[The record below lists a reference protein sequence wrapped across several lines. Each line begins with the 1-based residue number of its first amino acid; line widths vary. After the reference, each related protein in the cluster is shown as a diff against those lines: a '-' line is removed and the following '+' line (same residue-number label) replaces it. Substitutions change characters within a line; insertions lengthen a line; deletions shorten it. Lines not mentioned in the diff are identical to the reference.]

1 MQSQLKFGAFV
12 ISLDFEIHWGVRD
25 YKPAEGDYSRHLK
38 GERQSV
44 PAMLELFK
52 EFDVAAT
59 WATVGFLFAKSKAEL
74 EKYKPEVLPNY
85 KNAALFPYDE
95 KVGENEAEDILHY
108 APSLIEQI
116 KKTPRQEIGTH
127 TFSHYYC
134 LDSGQT
140 AETFSADLQSA
151 IAIAE
156 PYGIRPRSIVFPR
169 NQHNPNYEEILLEN
183 GITCFRG
190 NQQSWMYRVS
200 ETNQKKPF
208 YRASRLADAYVN
220 LSGHNTVKWED
231 VWRGKIAD
239 VPASFFLRPFS
250 KKLAPLENRRLKRL
264 TQSVEYAAENREI
277 FHLWWH
283 PHNFGVDLEEN
294 INFLRK
300 VLEIYK
306 QCEKNWKMQ
315 SLTISETAEKAREFA
330 KKR

>member
-1 MQSQLKFGAFV
+1 MAKKEKFGAFV

-25 YKPAEGDYSRHLK
+25 YKPADGDYRQYLL

-44 PAMLELFK
+44 PAMLELFR

-74 EKYKPEVLPNY
+74 EKFKPEVLPDY
-85 KNAALFPYDE
+85 KNASLFPYDE
-95 KVGENEAEDILHY
+95 NVGENETEDLLHY

-116 KKTPRQEIGTH
+116 KATPRQEIGTH

-140 AETFSADLQSA
+140 AETFTADLQSA

-156 PYGIRPRSIVFPR
+156 PYGVRPLSIVFPR
-169 NQHNPNYEEILLEN
+169 NQYNPNYEEILLEN

-190 NQQSWMYRVS
+190 NQESWMYQVS
-200 ETNQKKPF
+200 ETNQKKPV
-208 YRASRLADAYVN
+208 YRASRIADAYIN
-220 LSGHNTVKWED
+220 LSGHNTTKWEN
-231 VWRGKIAD
+231 VWRGRIAN

-250 KKLAPLENRRLKRL
+250 KKLEVLENRRLKRL
-264 TQSVEYAAENREI
+264 TQSVEYAAKNGEI

-283 PHNFGVDLEEN
+283 PHNFGVNLKEN

-300 VLEIYK
+300 ILEVYK
-306 QCEKNWKMQ
+306 RCEKDWGMQ
-315 SLTISETAEKAREFA
+315 SLSISETAEKALELC
-330 KKR
+330 K

>member
-1 MQSQLKFGAFV
+1 MINERKVGAFV
-12 ISLDFEIHWGVRD
+12 ISLDFEIQWGVRD
-25 YKPAEGDYSRHLK
+25 YNPPDGNYSRHLL

-52 EFDVAAT
+52 EYGVAAT

-74 EKYKPEVLPNY
+74 EKYKPKVLPNY
-85 KNAALFPYDE
+85 KNASLFPYDE
-95 KVGENEAEDILHY
+95 KVGENEREDLLHY

-116 KKTPRQEIGTH
+116 QKTPRQEIGTH

-140 AETFSADLQSA
+140 AETFTADLQSA
-151 IAIAE
+151 IAIAA
-156 PYGIRPRSIVFPR
+156 PYGIRPQSIVFPR

-190 NQQSWMYRVS
+190 NPPSRMYQVS
-200 ETNQKKPF
+200 ETSQRKPV
-208 YRASRLADAYVN
+208 YRASRLADTYIN
-220 LSGHNTVKWED
+220 LSGYNTAKWEN
-231 VWRGKIAD
+231 VWKGKLAN

-250 KKLAPLENRRLKRL
+250 KKLEFLENRKLKRL
-264 TQSVEYAAENREI
+264 TQSIEYAARNKEI

-283 PHNFGVDLEEN
+283 PHNFGVNLKEN

-300 VLEIYK
+300 ILEVYK
-306 QCEKNWKMQ
+306 RCEESYEMQ
-315 SLTISETAEKAREFA
+315 SLTISETAKKAVDLF
-330 KKR
+330 